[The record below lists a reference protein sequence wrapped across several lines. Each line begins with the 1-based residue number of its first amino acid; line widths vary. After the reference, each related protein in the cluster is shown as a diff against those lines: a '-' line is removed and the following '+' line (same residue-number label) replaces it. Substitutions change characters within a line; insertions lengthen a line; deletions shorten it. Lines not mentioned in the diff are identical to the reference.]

1 LRWRFDGSRYGTQI
15 ASQGLGAMRVR
26 FLRRLKAP
34 ASESQVELALALS
47 LVIMA
52 AMLFGLLWQSSI
64 IAFQQELIR
73 SLWLKYAG

>member
-1 LRWRFDGSRYGTQI
+1 LRFSASGFFYGMRI
-15 ASQGLGAMRVR
+15 APLELGVIRVR

-47 LVIMA
+47 LVILA

-64 IAFQQELIR
+64 IALQQDLIR
-73 SLWLKYAG
+73 SLWLKFAG